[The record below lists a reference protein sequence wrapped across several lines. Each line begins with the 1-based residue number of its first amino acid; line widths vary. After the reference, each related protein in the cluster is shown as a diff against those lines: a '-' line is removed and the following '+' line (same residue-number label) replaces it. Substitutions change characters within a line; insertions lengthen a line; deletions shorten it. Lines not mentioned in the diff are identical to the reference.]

1 MGADTYG
8 PEVDV
13 WSVGCILA
21 ELLLGKPL
29 FPGKDEADQLAKI
42 SNILGTPSEANMPGF
57 AKLQLC
63 ALNYSSSTLSQ
74 MQIFQHSGAAWAP
87 QHAQLCQATIV
98 RPFKP
103 RAP

>member
-42 SNILGTPSEANMPGF
+42 SNILGTPCEANMPGF

-63 ALNYSSSTLSQ
+63 ALNYSNST
-74 MQIFQHSGAAWAP
+74 
-87 QHAQLCQATIV
+87 
-98 RPFKP
+98 
-103 RAP
+103 